1 MLQHLLNIH
10 FQAFAHTFSLFSDE
24 AGKHFNYMYL
34 LKPASSSLLPFLVGF
49 TFRSFLTKRP
59 QSAKLRKPYMHIPYK
74 KSIFKCQDSKLKSGA
89 MTFVCSVQIHVSVFN
104 PAVPIVTIVIYTI
117 LNYIKRLK
125 KRLLSCIRFN
135 VKISI
140 AYICASSAS
149 IHT

>member
-1 MLQHLLNIH
+1 MCCQLYSYCWLVKMDKPCWEVIMLQHLLNIH

-74 KSIFKCQDSKLKSGA
+74 SQFSNVRTASWKVEPWHLFVLYKSMSQCLTQQSL
-89 MTFVCSVQIHVSVFN
+89 
-104 PAVPIVTIVIYTI
+104 
-117 LNYIKRLK
+117 
-125 KRLLSCIRFN
+125 
-135 VKISI
+135 
-140 AYICASSAS
+140 
-149 IHT
+149 